1 MTTLKIPLG
10 RAKGQLI
17 TECSTRDLEW
27 ALGIIEKRL
36 CEGKAYDFKESDERW
51 APEAARVLKARLAAG
66 DTVAHAG
73 VVAAPSSAAAPLTVV
88 RPPSEVLATVTQ
100 TLRDA
105 KAATALLAQAKELGH
120 LVSPAPSVGFLPE
133 GCFVS
138 VSALLV
144 DPVRETYQQA
154 GSSERGI
161 SKVALDK
168 IGGAAGIDWDPVLS
182 TRLDNR
188 SHAWYCHCK
197 AVGRVRR
204 FDGTWR
210 TLSDEF
216 ELDLTDG
223 SGEVEAILAREKR
236 KEKDEGTR
244 YRGDLGR
251 TEIAQKRKF
260 ILRLATTGARLRATR
275 QLGLRTAYNAEEL
288 AKPFIMAQ
296 LSFDGYSEDAETRR
310 LFASRIADNFLGASA
325 RLYGEPP
332 LLQRAEPRV
341 IDLPSD
347 EEEPEFGPPDY
358 GFVDLP
364 KTGTGGPY

>member
-1 MTTLKIPLG
+1 MSTLKIPLG
-10 RAKGQLI
+10 RARGQLI

-27 ALGIIEKRL
+27 ALGVIEKRL
-36 CEGKAYDFKESDERW
+36 CEGKAYDFKDSDERW

-66 DTVAHAG
+66 DTAAHEG
-73 VVAAPSSAAAPLTVV
+73 AAQAAPLAVV
-88 RPPSEVLATVTQ
+88 RPAHEVLAAVTQ

-105 KAATALLAQAKELGH
+105 KAATSLLAQARELGH
-120 LVSPAPSVGFLPE
+120 LVSPAPAVGFLPE

-144 DPVRETYQQA
+144 DTDRETYQQS
-154 GSSERGI
+154 GSSERGLA
-161 SKVALDK
+161 KVALDK
-168 IGGAAGIDWDPVLS
+168 IAGAAGIDWDPVLS

-223 SGEVEAILAREKR
+223 SGEVEAILARETAKKR
-236 KEKDEGTR
+236 REGDK
-244 YRGDLGR
+244 YKGDLGR

-260 ILRLATTGARLRATR
+260 ILRLASTGARLRATR
-275 QLGLRTAYNAEEL
+275 QMGLRTSYNAAEL

-296 LSFDGYSEDAETRR
+296 LAFDGYSEDAETRR

-325 RLYGEPP
+325 QLYGTPKK
-332 LLQRAEPRV
+332 AEPQV

-347 EEEPEFGPPDY
+347 EEAEPEFGPPDY